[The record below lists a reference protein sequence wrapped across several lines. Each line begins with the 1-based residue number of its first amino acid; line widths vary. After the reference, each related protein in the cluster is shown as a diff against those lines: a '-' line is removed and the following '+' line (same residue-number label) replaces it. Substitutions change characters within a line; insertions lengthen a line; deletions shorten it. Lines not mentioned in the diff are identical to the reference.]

1 VSKRG
6 AAGDK
11 AADKCNPLRGFTCP
25 IQQAF
30 HYPDRRGAAPVLTLV
45 LQSGL
50 SSHLAEA
57 RLEVGVVVFA
67 GVLGTAEALKACRG
81 T

>member
-1 VSKRG
+1 
-6 AAGDK
+6 
-11 AADKCNPLRGFTCP
+11 
-25 IQQAF
+25 
-30 HYPDRRGAAPVLTLV
+30 V

-50 SSHLAEA
+50 SSHLAEE

-67 GVLGTAEALKACRG
+67 GVLGTVEALKACRG